1 MEFKIF
7 KKRKPTKREICPL
20 CNKGYK
26 EERYNSRNELVFYGC
41 TNFPEC
47 KYKEKIK
54 TNTKYYI
61 DILIDGY
68 ESIFTYKCNK
78 NFILKKGNTIYLKD
92 KYGATKAT
100 IVKEKYLDNTKDNK
114 WYNELI
120 IVSPDYKPLP
130 KKYIDVRFESV
141 TGKYFN
147 KTCYTYICPDNF
159 KYKEGDIITVIS
171 KYGESN
177 VLITKEPY
185 IDIEKDRSSF
195 YKELTIIEEEH

>member
-1 MEFKIF
+1 MLCQICYNTNRIGLYSMEFKIF

-78 NFILKKGNTIYLKD
+78 NFILMFIFT
-92 KYGATKAT
+92 
-100 IVKEKYLDNTKDNK
+100 
-114 WYNELI
+114 
-120 IVSPDYKPLP
+120 
-130 KKYIDVRFESV
+130 
-141 TGKYFN
+141 
-147 KTCYTYICPDNF
+147 
-159 KYKEGDIITVIS
+159 
-171 KYGESN
+171 
-177 VLITKEPY
+177 
-185 IDIEKDRSSF
+185 IDICS
-195 YKELTIIEEEH
+195 